1 MENRRR
7 IPYVY
12 QGRRVPYI
20 YAASFLCLIALIL
33 IGISIFLIKRTS
45 STLIEIYWK
54 QGELVV
60 ESIAISAQQTIES
73 VKLPPQ
79 QVKKN
84 LRKIAIQV
92 DDFDS
97 VSGKVPDE
105 ILFRLLND
113 HKLHSIKVIDQKH
126 QTTSSA
132 SIADKEK
139 YLTVENFPRVALKQQ
154 QEIYFYSFFRNNK
167 PGTIELRYT
176 ENKLQDI
183 KFSIGLQI
191 FIASLENRNIIQYIT
206 FLNDRLRVIADSD
219 PTQVGEI
226 DEKQEYQDAL
236 ESDASYFFLNNDIME
251 VIQPLSLNNN
261 VRGVFKISFPTT
273 EIDRIYRTTVK
284 NTLIFSGW
292 FMLVAIITSLVML
305 RFQQIYTKRLVLMEK
320 QIQENKML
328 SSMANM
334 AAGVA
339 HEVRNPL
346 NSISMIIQ
354 RLQLE
359 FTPKNDADIDEYI
372 SFTALMKNEV
382 DRINKIITDFL
393 GFSKPFDLKRSKFF
407 ISDFLGNTIKLFIAE
422 ALKKGVKLEL
432 TGNYDDKLFYGDQDK
447 LTQVFVNLIKN
458 AIDSIDT
465 DGIIVVTSNIEKKQN
480 WLITIEDSGVGIP
493 RKKLDHIFDIYFTT
507 KQNGTGLGLYI
518 SRKIVL
524 AHNGKILF
532 SKSSIGGT
540 KVNVHLPFESE
551 E

>member
-73 VKLPPQ
+73 VKLTPQ

-191 FIASLENRNIIQYIT
+191 
-206 FLNDRLRVIADSD
+206 
-219 PTQVGEI
+219 
-226 DEKQEYQDAL
+226 
-236 ESDASYFFLNNDIME
+236 
-251 VIQPLSLNNN
+251 
-261 VRGVFKISFPTT
+261 
-273 EIDRIYRTTVK
+273 
-284 NTLIFSGW
+284 
-292 FMLVAIITSLVML
+292 
-305 RFQQIYTKRLVLMEK
+305 
-320 QIQENKML
+320 
-328 SSMANM
+328 
-334 AAGVA
+334 
-339 HEVRNPL
+339 
-346 NSISMIIQ
+346 
-354 RLQLE
+354 
-359 FTPKNDADIDEYI
+359 
-372 SFTALMKNEV
+372 
-382 DRINKIITDFL
+382 
-393 GFSKPFDLKRSKFF
+393 
-407 ISDFLGNTIKLFIAE
+407 
-422 ALKKGVKLEL
+422 
-432 TGNYDDKLFYGDQDK
+432 
-447 LTQVFVNLIKN
+447 
-458 AIDSIDT
+458 
-465 DGIIVVTSNIEKKQN
+465 
-480 WLITIEDSGVGIP
+480 
-493 RKKLDHIFDIYFTT
+493 
-507 KQNGTGLGLYI
+507 
-518 SRKIVL
+518 
-524 AHNGKILF
+524 
-532 SKSSIGGT
+532 
-540 KVNVHLPFESE
+540 
-551 E
+551 

>member
-73 VKLPPQ
+73 VKLTPQ

-284 NTLIFSGW
+284 NTLIFTIQFYYYRTLIFS
-292 FMLVAIITSLVML
+292 
-305 RFQQIYTKRLVLMEK
+305 YVLTF
-320 QIQENKML
+320 
-328 SSMANM
+328 
-334 AAGVA
+334 
-339 HEVRNPL
+339 
-346 NSISMIIQ
+346 SI
-354 RLQLE
+354 
-359 FTPKNDADIDEYI
+359 FYY
-372 SFTALMKNEV
+372 LM
-382 DRINKIITDFL
+382 
-393 GFSKPFDLKRSKFF
+393 
-407 ISDFLGNTIKLFIAE
+407 
-422 ALKKGVKLEL
+422 
-432 TGNYDDKLFYGDQDK
+432 FY
-447 LTQVFVNLIKN
+447 LICC
-458 AIDSIDT
+458 
-465 DGIIVVTSNIEKKQN
+465 
-480 WLITIEDSGVGIP
+480 
-493 RKKLDHIFDIYFTT
+493 
-507 KQNGTGLGLYI
+507 
-518 SRKIVL
+518 
-524 AHNGKILF
+524 
-532 SKSSIGGT
+532 
-540 KVNVHLPFESE
+540 
-551 E
+551 